1 MTEVS
6 ARNLLRLAVRLV
18 RRDLGSGRLLVM
30 TLAASVA
37 VASTVA
43 VSLLVARVEQV
54 LLAESSALLAADLAI
69 AANEPPPA
77 AYSDTARRHGLR
89 TVATASLRSVIAHG
103 ERLQLVNLRAVG
115 DSYPLRGELTIAR
128 APGGAPE
135 LVAHGPPRGE
145 LWVDAR
151 VLGLLEVEP
160 GAVVKVGNA
169 ALTITALLVL
179 EPDRGGDP
187 FALAPHVQMH
197 ADDLAATGLVLP
209 GSRIGY
215 TLLVAGPADA
225 LARFRT
231 ELELRDGDRLS
242 DPREARPELRAAFRQ
257 AERFLSLAAF
267 AGVLLATIGIAL
279 AALGYREHHEP
290 TVALLKTLGLSRRE
304 TTLVLAAELMLLALL
319 AGGAGNALAYAVHTR
334 LVDSLL
340 PQLGDAVGTLPLLPF
355 VHGAGV
361 AVLALAGY
369 ALPPLY
375 ALAAL
380 PVSVVL
386 ARDRAGLA
394 RPSRTSVLIMLGA
407 TLALAPWHIG
417 DAKLVALALA
427 GMLVS
432 GALLAGAA
440 ALLVGALGRLRS
452 RTRMGWR
459 FGLANIA
466 RRARLSVLQT
476 TALGLGVAVILLL
489 AVVQNDLL
497 QQWTARLPPD
507 APNQF
512 LINVQPDEVPA
523 LVEFLDSRGLR
534 GATFHPMVR
543 GRLTS
548 INGRAVSPD
557 DYQEA
562 RARRLA
568 DREFNL
574 SWAARPK
581 ADNRVVAGRW
591 WDAAA
596 TAELSVEE
604 GIAETLGLALGDEL
618 GFHVAGR
625 QVRGRVT
632 SLRHVDWDNFEVNFF
647 VVTTPDLLATEPA
660 TYITSLRVEP
670 AGQAAMA
677 ALVARFPSVTVIDVD
692 ALMQQVRG
700 VMQRVAQALL
710 WVFLCALLAGTLV
723 LAAAVQASRRE
734 RLLDVVL
741 LKTLGASRRFVRM
754 TAVIEFTVLGF
765 ISGSVGSFGAMA
777 TGWALA
783 GWVLDFDYVPD
794 WRVAAIGIAG
804 GMAGVGLIGLALAG
818 RALRQP
824 VTSGLGETA

>member
-1 MTEVS
+1 MTEV
-6 ARNLLRLAVRLV
+6 AAGTLVRLALRLV

-54 LLAESSALLAADLAI
+54 LVAEASALLAADFAI
-69 AANEPPPA
+69 ASNEPPPPAYAQA
-77 AYSDTARRHGLR
+77 AQRHGLR
-89 TVATASLRSVIAHG
+89 SVVTASLRSVIAHG
-103 ERLQLVNLRAVG
+103 ERLQLVNLRALG
-115 DSYPLRGELTIAR
+115 DGYPLRGELTIAR
-128 APGGAPE
+128 VAGGAPE
-135 LVAHGPPRGE
+135 RVAHGPPRGE
-145 LWVDAR
+145 LWADAR
-151 VLGLLEVEP
+151 VLALLEVAP

-169 ALTITALLVL
+169 ALTLSAILLF

-187 FALAPHVQMH
+187 FALAPHAQMH
-197 ADDLAATGLVLP
+197 ADDLAASGLVLP

-215 TLLVAGPADA
+215 TLLVAGPAEA
-225 LARFRT
+225 LARFRADLT
-231 ELELRDGDRLS
+231 LRDGDRLS

-279 AALGYREHHEP
+279 AALGYRDHHEA

-304 TTLVLAAELMLLALL
+304 TTLVLALELMLLALL
-319 AGGAGNALAYAVHTR
+319 AGSAGNALAYAVHTR
-334 LVDSLL
+334 LVDTLL
-340 PQLGDAVGTLPLLPF
+340 PHLGEAVGTLPLLPF

-361 AVLALAGY
+361 AVVALAGY

-375 ALAAL
+375 ALSAL
-380 PVSVVL
+380 PVSVAL
-386 ARDRAGLA
+386 ARDRSVLA
-394 RPSRTSVLIMLGA
+394 WPSRTTVLVMLAA

-417 DAKLVALALA
+417 DAGLVALALT
-427 GMLVS
+427 GMLLA
-432 GALLAGAA
+432 GALLAAAA
-440 ALLVGALGRLRS
+440 ALLVAALGRLRS

-476 TALGLGVAVILLL
+476 TALGLGLAVILLL

-497 QQWTARLPPD
+497 SQWTARLPPD

-523 LVEFLDSRGLR
+523 LVEFLAARGLH
-534 GATFHPMVR
+534 GASFHPMVR

-557 DYQEA
+557 DYREA

-581 ADNRVVAGRW
+581 ADNRIIAGRW
-591 WDAAA
+591 WEAGA

-604 GIAETLGLALGDEL
+604 GIAETLALALGDEL

-625 QVRGRVT
+625 EVRGRVT
-632 SLRHVDWDNFEVNFF
+632 SLRHVEWDNFEVNFF
-647 VVTTPDLLATEPA
+647 VVASPDLLAAEPA
-660 TYITSLRVEP
+660 TYITSLHVGP
-670 AGQAAMA
+670 AAQPAMA

-700 VMQRVAQALL
+700 VMQRVSNALL

-754 TAVIEFTVLGF
+754 TAVLEFTVLGF
-765 ISGSVGSFGAMA
+765 ISGSVGSFAAMT

-783 GWVLDFDYVPD
+783 GWVLDLDYVPD
-794 WRVAAIGIAG
+794 WRVAAIGVIG
-804 GMAGVGLIGLALAG
+804 GMAGVGLLGLALAG
-818 RALRQP
+818 RTMRQS
-824 VTSGLGETA
+824 VVHGLGEVA